1 MPEVL
6 PERDG
11 HARVPGAT
19 YRLQLHAGF
28 DFAAAREQ
36 VPYLA
41 SLGVTHLY
49 LSPILQAA
57 PGSVHGYDVVDHS
70 LVSRDLGG
78 VEALTALAQS
88 AHAHGLGI
96 VVDVVPNH
104 MTLPQPVHLNAQLWD
119 VLRLGRASAYAHWFD
134 IDWDHLGGR
143 LGLPVLGD
151 LVEELVAT
159 GELTLAWHAG
169 QQVVRYHDQV
179 FPVAPGTA
187 GDDVTEVLDAQHYE
201 LDSWQHK
208 AFVLNYRR
216 FFDVDALVAVRV
228 ELPDVFEATHRVLV
242 DLHRRGVIDGFRI
255 DHVDGLADPEGYLEL
270 LRGATG
276 GAWVV
281 VEKILGG
288 DERLP
293 STWATAGTTGYDA
306 VTAITQS
313 LVPDVGEALGA
324 RWRDLGGEPDL
335 GAVEDAAKRE
345 VVQGLFAPEVDR
357 LTRVALAAVEAS
369 GQAAPVDQ
377 ERLGAALTE
386 LLAHVDAYRAYVR
399 PGHEVAPDS
408 TVRIHRLCERAGR
421 ARPDLAATFAQLR
434 ALLLDSGPTS
444 EAGAELV
451 VRFGQTCGPVMAK
464 GVEDTTFY
472 RWHRLIALNEVGGDP
487 SLLDRPDADGLHRWA
502 RQQAGD
508 HPYGMTTLST
518 HDTKRSDDVRS
529 RLLAL
534 AEDLDGWD
542 SAWARVRSGAERHQV
557 DLPTAYLLMQTL
569 LGVWPL
575 DEERLTDYLR
585 KAVREAK
592 QHTTWTEVDAAYES
606 RVFALCRE
614 CLGPAVAGEVERVLA
629 AGSEQIRATTLAT
642 TLLQLTLPGVPDT
655 YQGTELVDLSLVDPD
670 NRRPVD
676 YADRV
681 TRLQRLDAGAAPVDL
696 SDEKLLVSSRALR
709 LRRERP
715 EVFTGPYEALVSPSP
730 HLIGFVRGGDVATL
744 VTRWPGALESWG
756 DVSVD
761 LPGAWTDVL
770 GGTTFSDGLRCAELF
785 GDRPVALLVKESR

>member
-1 MPEVL
+1 MP
-6 PERDG
+6 G
-11 HARVPGAT
+11 ST

-28 DFAAAREQ
+28 GFDAAREQ
-36 VPYLA
+36 VAYLA

-70 LVSRDLGG
+70 RVSRDLGG
-78 VEALTALAQS
+78 IEGLAALAET

-104 MTLPQPVHLNAQLWD
+104 MTLSQPLHLNAQLWD
-119 VLRLGRASAYAHWFD
+119 VLRNGRASAYAHWFD
-134 IDWDHLGGR
+134 VDWDHLDGR

-151 LVEELVAT
+151 LVEELIEA
-159 GELTLAWHAG
+159 GELTLDRHDG
-169 QQVVRYHDQV
+169 EPVVRYHEQV
-179 FPVAPGTA
+179 FPVAPGTES
-187 GDDVTEVLDAQHYE
+187 DDVSDVLDAQHYE
-201 LDSWQHK
+201 LDSWLNK
-208 AFVLNYRR
+208 AYVLNYRR
-216 FFDVDALVAVRV
+216 FFDVDDLVAVRV
-228 ELPDVFEATHRVLV
+228 ELPDVFEATHGVLV

-270 LRGATG
+270 LRAATG

-281 VEKILGG
+281 VEKILEG

-293 STWATAGTTGYDA
+293 ATWATAGSTGYDA
-306 VTAITQS
+306 VKAIAQS
-313 LVPDVGEALGA
+313 LVPDVGEALTS
-324 RWRDLGGEPDL
+324 RWRDLGGDPDL
-335 GAVEDAAKRE
+335 ATVEVAAKRE
-345 VVQGLFAPEVDR
+345 VVQRLFAPEVDR
-357 LTRVALAAVEAS
+357 LVRVTLAATGADGRDEEH
-369 GQAAPVDQ
+369 
-377 ERLGAALTE
+377 ERLGAELTE
-386 LLAHVDAYRAYVR
+386 LLVHVDAYRAYVR
-399 PGHEVAPDS
+399 PGHDVAPDS
-408 TVRIHRLCERAGR
+408 IDRIHRLCERASR
-421 ARPDLAATFAQLR
+421 ARPDMAEAFVALR
-434 ALLLDSGPTS
+434 RLLLDSHPAS

-487 SLLDRPDADGLHRWA
+487 SLLDRPDADALHRWA
-502 RQQAGD
+502 SRQAAD
-508 HPYGMTTLST
+508 HPYAMTTLST

-542 SAWARVRSGAERHQV
+542 AAWATVRALAQRHHV

-569 LGVWPL
+569 LGAWPL
-575 DEERLTDYLR
+575 EEERLVGYLR

-592 QHTTWTEVDAAYES
+592 QHTTWTEVDDEYEA
-606 RVFALCRE
+606 RVFELCRQ
-614 CLGPAVAGEVERVLA
+614 CLGPDVATDVERVLA

-642 TLLQLTLPGVPDT
+642 TLIQLTLPGVPDT
-655 YQGTELVDLSLVDPD
+655 YQGTELVELSLVDPD

-676 YADRV
+676 YAGRV
-681 TRLQRLDAGAAPVDL
+681 ARLQRLDAGAAPVDL
-696 SDEKLLVSSRALR
+696 SEEKLLVTSRALR

-715 EVFTGPYEALVSPSP
+715 EVFAGSYQPVVSASP
-730 HLIGFVRGGDVATL
+730 HLLGFVRGGDVATL

-756 DVSVD
+756 GVSVD
-761 LPGAWTDVL
+761 LPGSWTDVL
-770 GGTTFSDGLRCAELF
+770 TGATYRNRLSCAELF
-785 GDRPVALLVKESR
+785 